1 MPAEARERP
10 GWGAPGDPS
19 APRTGKGG
27 QPFCWLRAHAVP
39 GPLRTLTCSILTTTL
54 QSVTPSR
61 PHFTNEK
68 TEVQRGY
75 VTCPVS
81 HSREEVSQGLFL
93 DLTEWLFPGLTRGG
107 GIKYR
112 PQTQGPGTCGRAPS
126 VSGGRRA
133 QVSSGWGSPPLS
145 GLTHLP
151 LSHVSPLITR
161 PPAPPTR

>member
-1 MPAEARERP
+1 M
-10 GWGAPGDPS
+10 
-19 APRTGKGG
+19 
-27 QPFCWLRAHAVP
+27 
-39 GPLRTLTCSILTTTL
+39 
-54 QSVTPSR
+54 
-61 PHFTNEK
+61 
-68 TEVQRGY
+68 
-75 VTCPVS
+75 TCPVS

-126 VSGGRRA
+126 VSGGRQA

-151 LSHVSPLITR
+151 LSHVKPPYHPPSGSPHKVTLGGERLAPPCRRGLFCEPLLSLGPGPVRRARERLGGGADTR
-161 PPAPPTR
+161 PPSLPCCEARPGGALTSLVLSPLQNQG

>member
-1 MPAEARERP
+1 MP
-10 GWGAPGDPS
+10 GTS
-19 APRTGKGG
+19 RT
-27 QPFCWLRAHAVP
+27 F
-39 GPLRTLTCSILTTTL
+39 TCSILTTTL

-112 PQTQGPGTCGRAPS
+112 PQTQAPGP
-126 VSGGRRA
+126 VGGHL
-133 QVSSGWGSPPLS
+133 LS
-145 GLTHLP
+145 RGAGKLRSAVGGALLHY
-151 LSHVSPLITR
+151 R
-161 PPAPPTR
+161 G